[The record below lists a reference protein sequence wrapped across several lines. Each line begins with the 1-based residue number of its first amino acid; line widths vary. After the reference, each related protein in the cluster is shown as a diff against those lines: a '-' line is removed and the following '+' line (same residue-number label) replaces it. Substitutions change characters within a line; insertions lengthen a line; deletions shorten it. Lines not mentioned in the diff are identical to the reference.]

1 MDSDFTRQLS
11 EGMASLFQELGI
23 ESGAGSEGTDGVK
36 EQERQLAAAWEAMLV
51 EGMNSA
57 SDPTASHARTPGDAS
72 SSGPPEA
79 DFQSSIRSTL
89 DRLREKESKLQP
101 PDSSASGDGENL
113 QSLLSQLQ
121 GLGGLSGDDV
131 ESEDQLQGVLEEMMG
146 QLMSKQVLY
155 EPLKELYEK
164 FPGYLTEHAS
174 TISPEDKTRYEA
186 QISCIKQLIDEF
198 KADTFSDED
207 ATSRGKI
214 VELMSE
220 LQTHGQ
226 PPEEIMGPLPP
237 GFNMSADG
245 LPEMPDGCNMN

>member
-1 MDSDFTRQLS
+1 MRKTTSTTSTMCLDQFSPPAQPTSTSKPTSASTSKSPQPVSADAPEGMDSDFTRQLS
-11 EGMASLFQELGI
+11 EGMASLFQELGM

-57 SDPTASHARTPGDAS
+57 SDPSASHARTPGDAS

-101 PDSSASGDGENL
+101 PDSSASGDGETL

-131 ESEDQLQGVLEEMMG
+131 EGEEQLQGVLEEMMG

-155 EPLKELYEK
+155 DPLKELYEK
-164 FPGYLTEHAS
+164 FPG
-174 TISPEDKTRYEA
+174 ISLSMQALYHPKTRR
-186 QISCIKQLIDEF
+186 
-198 KADTFSDED
+198 
-207 ATSRGKI
+207 ATRHRYRASNG
-214 VELMSE
+214 
-220 LQTHGQ
+220 
-226 PPEEIMGPLPP
+226 
-237 GFNMSADG
+237 
-245 LPEMPDGCNMN
+245 